1 MTDEYR
7 DEELEKMFAD
17 QAAGGGDDEWVVDWS
32 PEAGLLEVGEHDGV
46 LADVKKG
53 ETSGYGG
60 AEKKPAIIWSVTDT
74 ATGRSISKTV
84 PMRGGNGIERL
95 NIDFARAFGVEA
107 VETER
112 GYSLPGAKLRA
123 CVGMGCR
130 FKVSHWGEPLR
141 DSLDTILPAA
151 VPEQLS
157 LPDLPPE
164 S

>member
-1 MTDEYR
+1 MTDYQ
-7 DEELEKMFAD
+7 DEELEKMFAN
-17 QAAGGGDDEWVVDWS
+17 QGAAGADDEWLVDWS
-32 PEAGLLEVGEHDGV
+32 PESGLLEVGEHDGV
-46 LADVKKG
+46 LANVEKG

-60 AEKKPAIIWSVTDT
+60 KPKNPAIVWHVTDT
-74 ATGRSISKTV
+74 ATGRTV
-84 PMRGGNGIERL
+84 TKVVPTSGGNGIERL

-112 GYSLPGAKLRA
+112 GYSLPGGKLRA
-123 CVGMGCR
+123 CIGMGCR
-130 FKVSHWGEPLR
+130 FTVRHWGDPVR
-141 DSLDTILPAA
+141 DGLDTILPAA